1 MEETSSNIIKNIPP
15 VVGEYSYFDSR
26 IQESSRQSRQSRQ
39 SIQSP
44 HWIVVTEEKGNI
56 FSHYSSREKKT
67 NMNYI
72 TCGGKITKIEKKI

>member
-1 MEETSSNIIKNIPP
+1 MEQISSNPIQNIPP

-26 IQESSRQSRQSRQ
+26 IQESSRQSRQS
-39 SIQSP
+39 

-56 FSHYSSREKKT
+56 FSHYSSPEKKT

-72 TCGGKITKIEKKI
+72 TCGGKITKIEKRI

>member
-1 MEETSSNIIKNIPP
+1 MEEMSSNTIQNIPP

-26 IQESSRQSRQSRQ
+26 IQESSIQSIQ

-56 FSHYSSREKKT
+56 FSHYSSPEKKT

>member
-1 MEETSSNIIKNIPP
+1 MEETSSTTIKNMPP

-39 SIQSP
+39 S

-56 FSHYSSREKKT
+56 FSHYSSPEKIT

>member
-1 MEETSSNIIKNIPP
+1 MEEMSSNIIQNIPP

-26 IQESSRQSRQSRQ
+26 IQESSIQSIQSRQS
-39 SIQSP
+39 

-56 FSHYSSREKKT
+56 FSHYSSREKITK
-67 NMNYI
+67 MNYI